1 MKRRHFL
8 TRSIAAGAGTLLTAH
23 AGWASAIPS
32 APAPAFQMLRR
43 RGEDGGYVPLSACT
57 ADTCLADTLDVALDG
72 FHPATD
78 APALARLAVSALFD
92 VVGAA
97 QVPYHVWH
105 VDAGDPSRTTRRFR
119 FRAGRSTMRGFR
131 VDYQLA
137 GSTAGAGER
146 AHCAVVAHPGGLLQP
161 GDYVLIS
168 PRRDG
173 QPVAPG
179 HLAFS
184 GDAAQPL
191 GPGPRDFDYLA
202 LRVLAPMERDDTA
215 DA

>member
-1 MKRRHFL
+1 MKRRNFL
-8 TRSIAAGAGTLLTAH
+8 THSIAAGAGTLLTAH

-32 APAPAFQMLRR
+32 VSAPSFQMLRR
-43 RGEDGGYVPLSACT
+43 RADQDVYVPLSACT

-78 APALARLAVSALFD
+78 IPALARLELSALFD

-97 QVPYHVWH
+97 QVPFHVWH
-105 VDAGDPSRTTRRFR
+105 VDARDPSRTTRRFR

-137 GSTAGAGER
+137 GGDAGAGER
-146 AHCAVVAHPGGLLQP
+146 THCAVVAHPGGLLQP
-161 GDYVLIS
+161 GDYVLVG

-173 QPVAPG
+173 RAVAVDG
-179 HLAFS
+179 LAFS
-184 GDAAQPL
+184 GDEAQPL
-191 GPGPRDFDYLA
+191 GPAPRDFDYLA
-202 LRVLAPMERDDTA
+202 LRVLAPVARDDSS